1 MIDSSIRLFSTKMMM
16 MKMGFSQPPYRRIFN
31 YLSVINRLLMT
42 VKLKSSRGG
51 LLPRKWQL
59 NGNLV
64 ANGALTELSHTETAY
79 QENVLVAARKLAK
92 SFPLKNEAELEL
104 WWTSHHPVP
113 SITTHCSL
121 RSPRNEYLMAVV
133 PANKLKALAKA
144 CCILYGANLEG
155 AGPHLRVSM

>member
-1 MIDSSIRLFSTKMMM
+1 MIDSSIRLFSTKLMM
-16 MKMGFSQPPYRRIFN
+16 MKMGFSQPPYRSIFN

-113 SITTHCSL
+113 SITVSIHPLFSQKPQKWIFDGRSAGEQIKSAGKSL
-121 RSPRNEYLMAVV
+121 LHTLWR
-133 PANKLKALAKA
+133 
-144 CCILYGANLEG
+144 
-155 AGPHLRVSM
+155 